1 MITYVGNKMTAI
13 TWVGVAMTKVTWN
26 AYIVVYQK

>member
-26 AYIVVYQK
+26 AYTVVYQK

>member
-13 TWVGVAMTKVTWN
+13 TWVGVSITKITWN
-26 AYIVVYQK
+26 ETVIYKK

>member
-13 TWVGVAMTKVTWN
+13 TWAGVAMTKVTWN
-26 AYIVVYQK
+26 AHTVVYQK

>member
-26 AYIVVYQK
+26 YTVVYQK

>member
-1 MITYVGNKMTAI
+1 MITYVGNEMTTI